1 MNPTRTAV
9 VSLAHAVELR
19 VRRGFAAAVGDA
31 IDADPIVRLSEHA
44 DLQANGVLPL
54 AKRHGLVP
62 RQLAAQVAAA
72 LPADDLLA
80 SVVPGGPGF
89 LNITLTDS
97 ALLRQ
102 IVTRTGDPRLGVP
115 ITSTATTVLDY
126 SQPNMAKEMHVGHLR
141 STVVG
146 DALARL
152 LGHAGATV
160 VRQNHLGD
168 WGTNFGMLVQYLT
181 EHPAPSD
188 DSSISRLNAL
198 YREARARFEADPEFA
213 DRSRA
218 AVVALQAGEPAA
230 RATWSAIVAESTA
243 YFEEVYRRLDVLLE
257 PSDAVGESFYNAEL
271 ADIADDLAAR
281 GIAVESDGALCVF
294 PDDAHGDD
302 PTPLIVRKSDGGF
315 GYAVTDLAAI
325 RYRVQELHADRI
337 LYVVDARQALH
348 FRMVFAAA
356 RRAGYLPEHVE
367 AVHVAFGS
375 ILGPDGTPF
384 KTRAGETVRL
394 QDLLD
399 SAVAHARATI
409 AERSPELP
417 PAELDRRAAEIGIGA
432 VKFADLS
439 TGRTRDYVFD
449 LGRML
454 SLTGD
459 TSVYLQY
466 AHARV
471 RSILR
476 RLPAGTERVT
486 EGVLE
491 PAERRLALQL
501 DGYAA
506 ALVAATDTLE
516 PHRLATYL
524 LGLARAFSDFFEA
537 CPVLRA
543 TADVRARRALLCRL
557 TGDTLASGLGLL
569 GIAAPE
575 RL

>member
-1 MNPTRTAV
+1 MNPPRTPV

-19 VRRGFAAAVGDA
+19 VRRGFAAVLPEA
-31 IDADPIVRLSEHA
+31 IDADPIVRPSEHS

-54 AKRHGLVP
+54 AKRHGVAP
-62 RQLAAQVAAA
+62 RELAAQVAAA
-72 LPADDLLA
+72 LPADDVLA
-80 SVVPGGPGF
+80 SAVPSGPGF
-89 LNITLTDS
+89 LNITLTDA

-102 IVTRTGDPRLGVP
+102 VVARSGDPRLGVP
-115 ITSTATTVLDY
+115 ITSTATTVIDY
-126 SQPNMAKEMHVGHLR
+126 SQPNIAKEMHVGHLR

-160 VRQNHLGD
+160 LRQNHLGD
-168 WGTNFGMLVQYLT
+168 WGTNFGMLVQYLA
-181 EHPAPSD
+181 EHPAPAGG
-188 DSSISRLNAL
+188 SSISRLNAL
-198 YREARARFEADPEFA
+198 YREARARFEADPGFA

-230 RATWSAIVAESTA
+230 RATWSAIVAESTD
-243 YFEEVYRRLDVLLE
+243 YFEEIYRRLDVLLA
-257 PSDAVGESFYNAEL
+257 PADAVGESFYNAEL
-271 ADIADDLAAR
+271 AGIADDLEAR

-294 PDDAHGDD
+294 PEDAHEDD

-325 RYRVQELHADRI
+325 RYRVEKLHADRI

-356 RRAGYLPEHVE
+356 RRAGYLPAHVE

-394 QDLLD
+394 LELLD
-399 SAVAHARATI
+399 SAVVHARTTV
-409 AERSPELP
+409 AERSPDLP
-417 PAELDRRAAEIGIGA
+417 PDELDRRAAEIGIGA

-449 LGRML
+449 LDRML

-459 TSVYLQY
+459 TGVYLQY

-476 RLPAGTERVT
+476 RLPAGAEPVID
-486 EGVLE
+486 GVLE

-506 ALVAATDTLE
+506 ALAAATDALE

-524 LGLARAFSDFFEA
+524 LGLARTFSDFYEV

-543 TADVRARRALLCRL
+543 PDDVRARRALLCRL

-569 GIAAPE
+569 GIAAPD

>member
-1 MNPTRTAV
+1 
-9 VSLAHAVELR
+9 
-19 VRRGFAAAVGDA
+19 
-31 IDADPIVRLSEHA
+31 
-44 DLQANGVLPL
+44 VLPL
-54 AKRHGLVP
+54 AKQHGLAP
-62 RQLAAQVAAA
+62 RELAARVAAA
-72 LPADDLLA
+72 LPADDVLA
-80 SVVPGGPGF
+80 SVVPSGPGF
-89 LNITLTDS
+89 LNITLTDA

-102 IVTRTGDPRLGVP
+102 VVARTGDPRLGVP

-126 SQPNMAKEMHVGHLR
+126 SQPNIAKEMHVGHLR

-160 VRQNHLGD
+160 LRQNHLGD
-168 WGTNFGMLVQYLT
+168 WGTNFGMLVQYLA
-181 EHPAPSD
+181 EHPAPAGG
-188 DSSISRLNAL
+188 SSISRLNAL
-198 YREARARFEADPEFA
+198 YREARARFEADPGFA

-257 PSDAVGESFYNAEL
+257 PADAVGESFYNAEL
-271 ADIADDLAAR
+271 AGIADDLAAR

-294 PDDAHGDD
+294 PEDGNDDD

-325 RYRVQELHADRI
+325 RYRVDKLHADRI

-348 FRMVFAAA
+348 FRMVFATA

-367 AVHVAFGS
+367 AMHVAFGS
-375 ILGPDGTPF
+375 VLGPDGTPF

-394 QDLLD
+394 LELLD
-399 SAVAHARATI
+399 AAVAHARATV
-409 AERSPELP
+409 AERNPDLAP
-417 PAELDRRAAEIGIGA
+417 DELDRRAAEIGIGA

-449 LGRML
+449 LDRML

-476 RLPAGTERVT
+476 KLPAGAEPVT

-501 DGYAA
+501 DGYGAALAA
-506 ALVAATDTLE
+506 ATESLE

-524 LGLARAFSDFFEA
+524 LALARTFSDFFEA
-537 CPVLRA
+537 CPVLRS
-543 TADVRARRALLCRL
+543 ADDVQARRALLCRL
-557 TGDTLASGLGLL
+557 TGDTLAAGLGLL
-569 GIAAPE
+569 GIAAPDQ
-575 RL
+575 L